1 MKSFTKAAEV
11 LNLTQPAVTF
21 QIKNLEEELKTH
33 LFDRDTNKIKLTYT
47 GRILY
52 KHAENILKE
61 YETAKDKI
69 FKVTGKLVGEIRIG
83 IATVLSKYFL
93 PKIIGHFKQIN
104 PDIHIQMFVGNS
116 GKLTDELKQHT
127 VDMVVVSEPVS
138 DDRFVVKPFIDDEL
152 LVIVSSQHK
161 WAQRQTIDMQE
172 LLNEPFVDREH
183 GSGTRE
189 MYKKFFN
196 SKGLN
201 LKNFKVIMTMGSVE
215 AVKSYIE
222 SGIGY
227 GIVSN
232 IAVEREIRIGLLK
245 YVKIKGESLKRK
257 FLVVYPVQQYNKH
270 LISSFSSFILSKI
283 KTFKGLPPSIYQHFS
298 IKKNMFRNHLLF
310 KICFGE

>member
-1 MKSFTKAAEV
+1 MDYRLQIFYTCAQMKSFTKAAEV

-61 YETAKDKI
+61 YETAKVKI

-83 IATVLSKYFL
+83 IATVLSKYIL

-152 LVIVSSQHK
+152 LVIVSPQHK
-161 WAQRQTIDMQE
+161 WAQRQTIDIEE

-201 LKNFKVIMTMGSVE
+201 LKKFKVIMTMGSVE

-222 SGIGY
+222 SGVGY

-232 IAVEREIRIGLLK
+232 IAIEREIRIGLLK

-270 LISSFSSFILSKI
+270 LISNFSSFILSKI
-283 KTFKGLPPSIYQHFS
+283 KTS
-298 IKKNMFRNHLLF
+298 
-310 KICFGE
+310 